1 MMRIL
6 VIGSGGREHAIV
18 WKLSKSEKVKK
29 IYSAPGNAGISE
41 LAECVDISVEN
52 VEGLAEFAI
61 KNNIDY
67 TIVGPEVPL
76 MLGIV
81 DYFEEK
87 GLKVFGPNKNAAII
101 EGSKNFTKNLL
112 KKYGIPTADFKSFEN
127 YEEAMKYIA
136 EIGFPVVIKADGLAQ
151 GKGVVIAKNKEEAK
165 EALTEMMVD
174 KIFGESGRVVV
185 IEEFLEGPEASILA
199 FTDGETVLPMVSA
212 MDYKRVF
219 DGNEGPNTGGMGAI
233 SPNPYVDEK
242 TMDIVYN
249 QILKPTVEAM
259 RKEGRRFKGVLYAG
273 LMLTEKGPKVLEF
286 NARFGDPE
294 TQVILPLLETDL
306 MDIVEAVISERL
318 HEIEVKWSDKKAVCV
333 VLSSGGY
340 PLKYQTGY
348 EIKGLGDLDDVIPFH
363 AGTKKIEG
371 KLVTAGGRVL
381 GLTALGNDYKE
392 AREKVYREITKVSFE
407 KMHYRKDIGLL

>member
-1 MMRIL
+1 MKFL

-29 IYSAPGNAGISE
+29 IYSAPGNAGISQI
-41 LAECVDISVEN
+41 AECVDISVEN
-52 VEGLAEFAI
+52 IEGLAEFAI

-87 GLKVFGPNKNAAII
+87 GLKIFGPSRDAAII

-112 KKYGIPTADFKSFEN
+112 KKYNIPTADFKSFES
-127 YEEAMKYIA
+127 YEEALKYIA
-136 EIGFPVVIKADGLAQ
+136 EIKFPVVIKADGLAQ
-151 GKGVVIAKNKEEAK
+151 GKGVVIAKNREEAK
-165 EALTEMMVD
+165 EALVEMMVD
-174 KIFGESGRVVV
+174 KIFGESGKVVV
-185 IEEFLEGPEASILA
+185 IEEYLEGPEASILA

-219 DGNEGPNTGGMGAI
+219 DENKGPNTGGMGAI

-259 RKEGRRFKGVLYAG
+259 KSEGRKFKGVLYAG

-306 MDIVEAVISERL
+306 VDIVEAVVSERL
-318 HEIEVKWSDKKAVCV
+318 NEIKVKWSDKKAVCV
-333 VLSSGGY
+333 VLTSGGY
-340 PLKYQTGY
+340 PFKYQTGY
-348 EIKGLGDLDDVIPFH
+348 EIEGLDDLDGVISFH
-363 AGTKKIEG
+363 AGTKYRCN
-371 KLVTAGGRVL
+371 KLVTSGGRVL
-381 GLTALGNDYKE
+381 GLTALGNTYEE
-392 AREKVYREITKVSFE
+392 AREKVYKEITKVNFE
-407 KMHYRKDIGLL
+407 KLHYRKDIGLL